1 MPQKLPITDPD
12 GGIPLESVRR
22 ILERLDAQTVDVTPE
37 PASPLPA
44 ITDDEN

>member
-22 ILERLDAQTVDVTPE
+22 ILERLDAETIDVTPE
-37 PASPLPA
+37 PFSDCL
-44 ITDDEN
+44 